1 MNKSFDD
8 SGAVTDGRVKHI
20 VLVGGDDQNFRSFL
34 GLNAE
39 FTVIQIA
46 GAVGSNQRQAAHR
59 IYEVDDFD
67 YSTLSKII
75 RQVHDLKWI
84 DYLYS
89 FFEASLLPSAI
100 LAQELGVRG
109 LDSLSCDLSINKS
122 KLREHLAG
130 SEFEVPHQPCETAA
144 DAISLMKRCATDIV
158 LKDQA
163 GFLSE
168 NVFICTNPSE
178 VETAFRTIRDNG
190 VERILAEQRLVGK
203 EYSVESLSIDGVH
216 TVMGI
221 TEKYP
226 YRDKLFEKC
235 QVFPAPSMSAQT
247 RGQVDDFIRR
257 LLDKIQHRHG
267 PTHIEIMLSDK
278 GPHVVEINNRIG
290 GDLIWLLVES
300 VTGVDMLRET
310 IRSIVDP
317 GAGVLS
323 TAARGGR
330 HRIAACRALLGKFDV
345 DAFVKMLPP
354 NIALLTTSYW
364 TDYPLGKVIEKASDR
379 FGYIAVGF
387 DSMSAFDA
395 MFETFDHMVSRAES
409 GHPQTQLSRH

>member
-8 SGAVTDGRVKHI
+8 SGAVTDGRLKHI

-75 RQVHDLKWI
+75 RQVHDLKRI

-89 FFEASLLPSAI
+89 FFETSLCPSAI

-109 LDSLSCDLSINKS
+109 LDSLSCDLSINKN
-122 KLREHLAG
+122 KLREH
-130 SEFEVPHQPCETAA
+130 
-144 DAISLMKRCATDIV
+144 
-158 LKDQA
+158 
-163 GFLSE
+163 
-168 NVFICTNPSE
+168 
-178 VETAFRTIRDNG
+178 
-190 VERILAEQRLVGK
+190 
-203 EYSVESLSIDGVH
+203 
-216 TVMGI
+216 
-221 TEKYP
+221 
-226 YRDKLFEKC
+226 
-235 QVFPAPSMSAQT
+235 
-247 RGQVDDFIRR
+247 
-257 LLDKIQHRHG
+257 
-267 PTHIEIMLSDK
+267 
-278 GPHVVEINNRIG
+278 
-290 GDLIWLLVES
+290 
-300 VTGVDMLRET
+300 
-310 IRSIVDP
+310 P

-345 DAFVKMLPP
+345 GAFVKMLPP

-364 TDYPLGKVIEKASDR
+364 TDYPLGKVTEKASNR

-387 DSMSAFDA
+387 DSMSAFGA

-409 GHPQTQLSRH
+409 GHPHTQLCLH